1 MTQITVKAIFRY
13 PVKSMLGESLNT
25 TTLGANGIERD
36 RVWAT
41 RDEVRGGIR
50 GAKKLPQLMR
60 FQATSTGG
68 NTAEITAPD
77 GETCL
82 TNTDAINTW
91 LSAKMDHEVSLWP
104 IMPAD
109 DLDHYRRGAPDSED
123 FEQELRELFGRLPD
137 EPLPDLTAFA
147 EVLEFE
153 SPPGTYFDAF
163 PLMLMTQQSLDT
175 LAKRAPNSLFD
186 QRRFRANLLLDVEG
200 SDEPFP
206 EQSWIGKELHIGEVV
221 LKIIDTCPRCSM
233 TTHATGELPRDTD
246 VMRHLVSEAE
256 GNLGVYAKVVN
267 GGSISADQAVELK

>member
-1 MTQITVKAIFRY
+1 MSQITLKAIFRY
-13 PVKSMLGESLNT
+13 PVKSMLGESLT
-25 TTLGANGIERD
+25 DVAIGENGIEGD
-36 RVWAT
+36 RAWAT

-77 GETCL
+77 GDTCS
-82 TNTDAINTW
+82 TNTDAINAW
-91 LSAKMDHEVSLWP
+91 LSEKMAHDVSLWP

-123 FEQELRELFGRLPD
+123 FEQELRELFGRLPN

-147 EVLEFE
+147 EVMEFE

-175 LAKRAPNSLFD
+175 LSERAPNSAFD
-186 QRRFRANLLLDVEG
+186 QRRFRANLLLEVEG
-200 SDEPFP
+200 TDEAFP
-206 EQSWIGKELHIGEVV
+206 ERSWVGKELHIGDVV

-233 TTHATGELPRDTD
+233 TTHATGDLPRDTD

-256 GNLGVYAKVVN
+256 GNLGVYAKIAKTGTV
-267 GGSISADQAVELK
+267 SAGQAVTVA